1 MMIKD
6 IDSVDA
12 IRFFKNLLLILY
24 FFLLLSICRVSHS
37 SKMESYFISALSV
50 ISSTKS
56 FFLTFYVKNNQCK
69 DKIIYMNKIVLKKKV

>member
-12 IRFFKNLLLILY
+12 IRFFKNLLFIY
-24 FFLLLSICRVSHS
+24 IFFFYLSICRVSHS
-37 SKMESYFISALSV
+37 PEMESFFISALSV

-69 DKIIYMNKIVLKKKV
+69 DNIIYMNKIALKKKV